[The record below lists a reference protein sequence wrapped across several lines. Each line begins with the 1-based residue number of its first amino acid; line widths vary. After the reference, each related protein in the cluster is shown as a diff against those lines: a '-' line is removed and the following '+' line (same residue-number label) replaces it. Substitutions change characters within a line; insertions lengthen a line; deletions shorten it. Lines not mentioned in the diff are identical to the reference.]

1 MYTALKNDWY
11 IKQCRHV
18 SLEQCWR
25 RGVVSKQTITKR
37 EHRSHD
43 FIKPSSR
50 TGNMNGGNRHQ
61 NKSYVGDGW
70 WEWGTRD
77 PSGWWSLLVLEGYA
91 VIRACVNLLK
101 HIKLVR
107 FVFSASPTLK
117 YSFYSGRFQSLFTA
131 WVCSFPASLL
141 PALEFSKG
149 LGWLLELSWQ
159 QKKRSLLC
167 T

>member
-1 MYTALKNDWY
+1 MTDTSDNADTFHYNNVEGEELFPN
-11 IKQCRHV
+11 
-18 SLEQCWR
+18 
-25 RGVVSKQTITKR
+25 KQTTTKR
-37 EHRSHD
+37 EHRSYD

-50 TGNMNGGNRHQ
+50 TGNMNGGDRHQ
-61 NKSYVGDGW
+61 NKSYEGDGW
-70 WEWGTRD
+70 WEWD
-77 PSGWWSLLVLEGYA
+77 PSEWWSLLILEGYA
-91 VIRACVNLLK
+91 VISARVNLLK
-101 HIKLVR
+101 LIKLVH
-107 FVFSASPTLK
+107 FVFSASPTSK
-117 YSFYSGRFQSLFTA
+117 YSFYSGKFQSLFTA